1 MEALL
6 LLISNYKQDK
16 VSGTCTDAARANR
29 GWEMTLYHDQMMYVD
44 GFLLSHLIAY
54 FCDVLYYLFC
64 ASISI
69 WMDRLVS
76 SPAQRSLSTYTQAC
90 FFVHILYVSCQYWFS
105 KSLLKVL

>member
-29 GWEMTLYHDQMMYVD
+29 GREMTLYHDQMMYVD

-64 ASISI
+64 APISI

-90 FFVHILYVSCQYWFS
+90 FFAHILCISCQYWLS
-105 KSLLKVL
+105 RSLLKVL